1 MITQDSTQA
10 TPKVIIGQYYQAP
23 LKNYMNQD
31 CELWQSVYLGD
42 YQRDVLFRRQ
52 LYSYTWVICILLSTL
67 LLIIDRN

>member
-10 TPKVIIGQYYQAP
+10 EPKVIIGKYYQAP
-23 LKNYMNQD
+23 LKNYMNRD

-67 LLIIDRN
+67 LLIL